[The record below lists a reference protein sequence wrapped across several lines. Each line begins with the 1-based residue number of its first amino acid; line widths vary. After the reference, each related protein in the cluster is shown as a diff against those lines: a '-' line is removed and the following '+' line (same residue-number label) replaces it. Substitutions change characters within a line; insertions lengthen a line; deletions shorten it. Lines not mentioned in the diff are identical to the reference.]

1 MVDSMSERE
10 ERSEIFRSQR
20 KVRQRS
26 EDRKK
31 EKEEKREL
39 TRVGKYIRLTQ
50 YSKWVPPLLQNFEL
64 HRTRNESKH
73 VLF

>member
-31 EKEEKREL
+31 EKEEEREL
-39 TRVGKYIRLTQ
+39 TRVGKYICLTQ
-50 YSKWVPPLLQNFEL
+50 YSK
-64 HRTRNESKH
+64 
-73 VLF
+73 